1 MNEHVNKLV
10 VTCKKP
16 KKAAKILCKH
26 IRLMLSPNVTLNL
39 KDSHPSIKRYKSI
52 AEEFKM
58 SHFVVTGNNFIKI
71 GKYPDGPTVLF
82 EVVDYKP
89 ELAPVDKRIFA
100 TDPLITCTGEES
112 SLSDLFISL
121 SQPPK
126 VPQRNINFHFAD
138 DYVEVRHFK
147 IITEE
152 DENIKVGLESIGP
165 SFTLKIK
172 KIEDSF
178 FN

>member
-1 MNEHVNKLV
+1 MSEFVNKLV

-16 KKAAKILCKH
+16 KKTAKMLCKQ
-26 IRLMLSPNVTLNL
+26 IRLMLAPNVTLNL
-39 KDSHPSIKRYKSI
+39 KDSNPSIKRYKSI
-52 AEEFKM
+52 ADEFKM
-58 SHFVVTGNNFIKI
+58 SHFIVTGNNFIKI

-82 EVVDYKP
+82 EVVNYKP
-89 ELAPVDKRIFA
+89 ELSPTDKRIFA
-100 TDPLITCTGEES
+100 TDALITCTGDDS
-112 SLSDLFISL
+112 PLSQMFISL

-126 VPQRNINFHFAD
+126 VPLRNINFHFSD
-138 DYVEVRHFK
+138 DTVVVRHYK

-152 DENIKVGLESIGP
+152 DENIKVGLECIGP
-165 SFTLKIK
+165 FLTLKIK